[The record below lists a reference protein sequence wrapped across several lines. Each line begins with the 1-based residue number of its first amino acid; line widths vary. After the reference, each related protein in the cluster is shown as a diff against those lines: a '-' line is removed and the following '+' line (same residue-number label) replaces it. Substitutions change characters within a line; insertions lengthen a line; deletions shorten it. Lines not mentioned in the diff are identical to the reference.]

1 MTSKSFLPQS
11 NGKYRNTPFMSHYEM
26 HQISAFPVQ
35 EHHKQPSQTVHACM
49 GVCGVAEPVD
59 NPCRNTERSSEI
71 GGRLRH
77 HSKRLTWLVG
87 NSVRCGTLSNFE
99 DELLAWMATETL
111 VCVHQPLECSWFL
124 RRSGVQL
131 SELES

>member
-1 MTSKSFLPQS
+1 
-11 NGKYRNTPFMSHYEM
+11 
-26 HQISAFPVQ
+26 
-35 EHHKQPSQTVHACM
+35 M

-59 NPCRNTERSSEI
+59 NPCRNTEWSSEI

-77 HSKRLTWLVG
+77 HSKRLTWL
-87 NSVRCGTLSNFE
+87 GTPLDVVHSQTLHE
-99 DELLAWMATETL
+99 DELFAWMETETL

-124 RRSGVQL
+124 CRSGAQL